1 MLHHHGR
8 EKQLTEAEREKLV
21 SEGAAIQGMVVHSE
35 PSATDRR
42 MSQVRV
48 SVRFKDDQPVEFSEE
63 LANLYQP
70 APDSPEA
77 RRLAEVR
84 GAGQLRHPDRIP
96 KIQLPLSVGARV
108 PVRYD
113 AGDRRKIVIDI
124 PELQKR
130 ALHDYIQREQQQ
142 KDQSATRPGARNR
155 PALDGAVALPELR
168 RSSRP
173 GEGVPGSRPVVPVLP
188 PADTSDAAALRD
200 GCGAA
205 SCVHEAPP
213 GAGASSLAD

>member
-1 MLHHHGR
+1 LLHHHGH
-8 EKQLTEAEREKLV
+8 EKPMTEAERERLV
-21 SEGAAIQGMVVHSE
+21 TEGAAFQGMVVHSE
-35 PSATDRR
+35 SSAADRR

-84 GAGQLRHPDRIP
+84 GAEQLRHPGRIP

-113 AGDRRKIVIDI
+113 AANRSRIVIDV

-142 KDQSATRPGARNR
+142 KGQPATRPGAGTGQPWTVSAHCLN
-155 PALDGAVALPELR
+155 
-168 RSSRP
+168 
-173 GEGVPGSRPVVPVLP
+173 
-188 PADTSDAAALRD
+188 
-200 GCGAA
+200 CGAPVDQARA
-205 SCVHEAPP
+205 SQDPDPLCQFCHQPIPVTP
-213 GAGASSLAD
+213 LR